1 MEINKFSISSNLLFV
16 FYSLLLD
23 PKLPNGTIFAYLLVA
38 LWSSYVLAEQ
48 LSISFLLLVKV
59 PFNAAIAVSY
69 ILVISIA
76 LASGTVR

>member
-1 MEINKFSISSNLLFV
+1 MLLFL
-16 FYSLLLD
+16 FNYFLFLFSLLLD
-23 PKLPNGTIFAYLLVA
+23 PKFPNGTIFAYLMVA
-38 LWSSYVLAEQ
+38 LWSSFVLAEQ

-59 PFNAAIAVSY
+59 PFNAAIAVCY